1 MLIETHI
8 QLKNEVRPYI
18 FNPENV
24 MHIDED
30 GILFAPNVY
39 RMFPAGE
46 YDRLREQLVK
56 LDMEDVLPKV
66 HNAPPLDNV

>member
-1 MLIETHI
+1 M
-8 QLKNEVRPYI
+8 Y
-18 FNPENV
+18 
-24 MHIDED
+24 IDED

-56 LDMEDVLPKV
+56 LDMEDIML
-66 HNAPPLDNV
+66 

>member
-1 MLIETHI
+1 MLLKTFI
-8 QLKNEVRPYI
+8 QLKTETREYI

-24 MHIDED
+24 MYIDED

-56 LDMEDVLPKV
+56 LDMEDIML
-66 HNAPPLDNV
+66 